1 MAAGILPVFEVL
13 DKTKLVPHDE
23 SRVSFVSWQYALFL
37 PAIVLLYWQLPWRGR
52 IFLLL
57 AGSYFFY
64 GMWDARFL
72 ALLLTTTVVDYF
84 GALAIA
90 GQRKSAATVIGI
102 GLLPLGWLLGCSAVY
117 SAQRT
122 VAEGIIFAAAA
133 FPVVYGTLYH
143 LLWRLPVERQRRA
156 FLILSLGSNLSALG
170 FFKYFN
176 FFTGSL
182 DALFAKV
189 GWNPGWTLLHVIL
202 PIGISFYTFQS
213 ISYAV
218 DVYRGVAK
226 PSDDFFT
233 FAAFV
238 SFFPQLVSGPIERR
252 NDLLPQLEKPA
263 QFEIANIHLG
273 LRLILTGLF
282 KKVFVADNCALL
294 ANYAFDPKTALNGP
308 WALLGVLAFAF
319 QIYGDFS
326 GYTDIARGSA
336 RLLGIRLNLNFNFP
350 YFAASPSDFW
360 RRWHMTL
367 SFWFR
372 DYVYIPL
379 GGNRHGGLNT
389 FRNLWITMLLAGLW
403 HGANWTFVLWGGYY
417 AALLTLYHATPGL
430 RRLAEPEKNPRWKI
444 IFGVALMFAF
454 TLVGWAIFRSKNLEQ
469 LGGWFA
475 AFGNWHATVGW
486 TKSFYWWL
494 LHVVPLLLLQIASW
508 KSRDEVEF
516 AWFPWP
522 LRGLVYAL
530 LFLLVASSVAPDVEF
545 IYFQF

>member
-13 DKTKLVPHDE
+13 DKTKLVQHDE

-72 ALLLTTTVVDYF
+72 ALLLTTTVVDFF
-84 GALAIA
+84 GVLAVA
-90 GQRKSAATVIGI
+90 GRKKSAIVVIGI
-102 GLLPLGWLLGCSAVY
+102 GLLPLGWLLGCSAFY
-117 SAQRT
+117 SVQRT
-122 VAEGIIFAAAA
+122 VAEGIIFAAAV
-133 FPVVYGTLYH
+133 FPIVYGTLYH

-156 FLILSLGSNLSALG
+156 FLLLSLGSNLGALG

-176 FFTGSL
+176 FFAGSL
-182 DALFAKV
+182 AALLAKL

-218 DVYRGVAK
+218 DAYRGVAK
-226 PSDDFFT
+226 PSEDFFT

-263 QFEIANIHLG
+263 KFEIADIHFG

-282 KKVFVADNCALL
+282 KKIFVADNCALL
-294 ANYAFDPKTALNGP
+294 ANYAFDPKTILNGQ

-336 RLLGIRLNLNFNFP
+336 RLLGIRLNRNFNFP

-379 GGNRHGGLNT
+379 GGNRHGALKT
-389 FRNLWITMLLAGLW
+389 LRNLWVTMLLAGLW
-403 HGANWTFVLWGGYY
+403 HGANWTFVMWGGYY
-417 AALLTLYHATPGL
+417 AALLTLYHAVPGL
-430 RRLAEPEKNPRWKI
+430 NRLAEPEKNPRWKI
-444 IFGVALMFAF
+444 IFGAALMFAF
-454 TLVGWAIFRSKNLEQ
+454 TLVGWAIFRSKNPGQ
-469 LGGWFA
+469 LAGWFA
-475 AFGNWHATVGW
+475 AFGNWNATVDW
-486 TKSFYWWL
+486 TRPFYWWL

-516 AWFPWP
+516 AWLSWP
-522 LRGLVYAL
+522 LRGLVYTI

>member
-1 MAAGILPVFEVL
+1 VA
-13 DKTKLVPHDE
+13 
-23 SRVSFVSWQYALFL
+23 FVSWQYALFL
-37 PAIVLLYWQLPWRGR
+37 LAVVLLYWQLPWRGR

-72 ALLLTTTVVDYF
+72 ALLLTTTVVDFF

-90 GQRKSAATVIGI
+90 GERKSAAKVFGI
-102 GLLPLGWLLGCSAVY
+102 GLLPLVWLLGCLAFG
-117 SAQRT
+117 RT
-122 VAEGIIFAAAA
+122 ETDVARWIVLAAAV
-133 FPVVYGTLYH
+133 FPVAYGLLYQ
-143 LLWRLPVERQRRA
+143 LLWRLPVAKQRRA
-156 FLILSLGSNLSALG
+156 FLILSLASNLGALC

-176 FFTGSL
+176 FFAGSL
-182 DALFAKV
+182 EGLLAGM
-189 GWNPGWTLLHVIL
+189 GWNPGWTLLHIIL
-202 PIGISFYTFQS
+202 PVGISFYTFQS

-218 DVYRGVAK
+218 DVYRGTAK
-226 PSDDFFT
+226 PSSDFFT

-238 SFFPQLVSGPIERR
+238 SFFPQLVAGPIERR

-263 QFEIANIHLG
+263 PFDIGDIHYS
-273 LRLILTGLF
+273 LRLILIGLF

-294 ANYAFDPKTALNGP
+294 ANYAFDAKTQLNGQ

-336 RLLGIRLNLNFNFP
+336 RLLGIRLNRNFSFP

-360 RRWHMTL
+360 RRWHITL

-379 GGNRHGGLNT
+379 GGNRHGALKT
-389 FRNLWITMLLAGLW
+389 FRNLWIAMLLAGLW
-403 HGANWTFVLWGGYY
+403 HGANWTFVMWGAYY
-417 AALLTLYHATPGL
+417 AALLTLYHAVPGL
-430 RRLAEPEKNPRWKI
+430 NRLAEPEKNPHWKMVL
-444 IFGVALMFAF
+444 GAALMFTF
-454 TLVGWAIFRSKNLEQ
+454 TLIGWAIFRSADLGQ
-469 LGGWFA
+469 LGNWFA
-475 AFGNWHATVGW
+475 AFGNWNSGATVDW
-486 TKSFYWWL
+486 LKPSYWWL
-494 LHVVPLLLLQIASW
+494 FHVVPLLLLQLATW
-508 KSRDEVEF
+508 RARDEVEF
-516 AWFPWP
+516 ERFAWPV
-522 LRGLVYAL
+522 RGLIYTT

>member
-1 MAAGILPVFEVL
+1 
-13 DKTKLVPHDE
+13 
-23 SRVSFVSWQYALFL
+23 VSFVSWQYAIFL
-37 PAIVLLYWQLPWRGR
+37 PVVILLYWLLPWRGR

-72 ALLLTTTVVDYF
+72 ALLLTTTVVDFF

-90 GQRKSAATVIGI
+90 GEKKSVAKVIGV
-102 GLLPLGWLLGCSAVY
+102 GLLPFCWLIGCSTFY
-117 SAQRT
+117 SAQP
-122 VAEGIIFAAAA
+122 VVSKGIILAAAI
-133 FPVVYGTLYH
+133 FPIVYGAFYQ
-143 LLWRLPVERQRRA
+143 LLWRLPLEKQRRA
-156 FLILSLGSNLSALG
+156 FLILSLFSNLSVLG

-176 FFTGSL
+176 FFSGSL
-182 DALFAKV
+182 EALLAKL
-189 GWNPGWTLLHVIL
+189 GWNPGWTLLHIIL
-202 PIGISFYTFQS
+202 PVGISFYTFQS

-218 DVYRGVAK
+218 DVYRGIAR
-226 PSDDFFT
+226 PSRDFFT

-238 SFFPQLVSGPIERR
+238 SFFPQLVAGPIERR

-263 QFEIANIHLG
+263 KFEIADVHFG
-273 LRLILTGLF
+273 LRLILMGLF
-282 KKVFVADNCALL
+282 KKIFVADNCALL
-294 ANYAFDPKTALNGP
+294 ANYAFDSKTQLNGQ

-336 RLLGIRLNLNFNFP
+336 RLLGIHLNRNFNFP

-379 GGNRHGGLNT
+379 GGSRHGAMKT

-403 HGANWTFVLWGGYY
+403 HGASWTFVMWGAYY
-417 AALLTLYHATPGL
+417 AMLLTLYHAVPGL
-430 RRLAEPEKNPRWKI
+430 NRLSEPEKNPRWKI
-444 IFGVALMFAF
+444 ISGVVLMFAL

-469 LGGWFA
+469 LAGWFV
-475 AFGNWHATVGW
+475 AFGNWNATVDCA
-486 TKSFYWWL
+486 KPFYWWL
-494 LHVVPLLLLQIASW
+494 FHVVPLLLLQIASR

-516 AWFPWP
+516 AYFPWP
-522 LRGLVYAL
+522 LRGLVCAI
-530 LFLLVASSVAPDVEF
+530 LFLLAASSVAPDVEF

>member
-1 MAAGILPVFEVL
+1 
-13 DKTKLVPHDE
+13 
-23 SRVSFVSWQYALFL
+23 VSFISWQYALFL
-37 PAIVLLYWQLPWRGR
+37 PAMVLLYWQLPWRGR

-57 AGSYFFY
+57 AASYFFY

-72 ALLLTTTVVDYF
+72 ALLLTTTVVDFF

-90 GQRKSAATVIGI
+90 GQRQSTAKITGI
-102 GLLPLGWLLGCSAVY
+102 GLLPLAWLSGCSLLY
-117 SAQRT
+117 SSHASIEKWIL
-122 VAEGIIFAAAA
+122 VAAAV
-133 FPVVYGTLYH
+133 FPLVYAALYQW
-143 LLWRLPVERQRRA
+143 LWRLPVARQRRA
-156 FLILSLGSNLSALG
+156 FLILSLGSNLVALG

-176 FFTGSL
+176 FFAASL
-182 DALFAKV
+182 EAWLARL
-189 GWNPGWTLLHVIL
+189 GWNAGWTLPHVIL

-218 DVYRGVAK
+218 DVYRGIAR
-226 PSDDFFT
+226 PSHDFFT

-263 QFEIANIHLG
+263 QFEIADVHRG
-273 LRLILTGLF
+273 LRLILMGLF
-282 KKVFVADNCALL
+282 KKIFVADNCALL
-294 ANYAFDPKTALNGP
+294 ANYAFDPKTHLNGP

-336 RLLGIRLNLNFNFP
+336 RLLGIHLNRNFNFP

-360 RRWHMTL
+360 RRWHITL

-379 GGNRHGGLNT
+379 GGNREGRVKT

-403 HGANWTFVLWGGYY
+403 HGANWTFVMWGGYY

-430 RRLAEPEKNPRWKI
+430 RRLAEPEKNPR
-444 IFGVALMFAF
+444 GRLMAGAVLMFAF
-454 TLVGWAIFRSKNLEQ
+454 TLIGWAIFRCKNLEQ
-469 LGGWFA
+469 LAGWFA
-475 AFGNWHATVGW
+475 AFGNWDPTVDW
-486 TKSFYWWL
+486 IKPFYWWL
-494 LHVVPLLLLQIASW
+494 FHVVPLLLLQLASW

-516 AWFPWP
+516 AHFPWP
-522 LRGLVYAL
+522 WRGLIYT
-530 LFLLVASSVAPDVEF
+530 LLVLLAASSVAPDVEF

>member
-1 MAAGILPVFEVL
+1 M
-13 DKTKLVPHDE
+13 
-23 SRVSFVSWQYALFL
+23 
-37 PAIVLLYWQLPWRGR
+37 VLLYWQLPWRGR

-57 AGSYFFY
+57 AASYFFY

-72 ALLLTTTVVDYF
+72 ALLLTTTVVDFF

-90 GQRKSAATVIGI
+90 GERKSAAKVVGV
-102 GLLPLGWLLGCSAVY
+102 GLLPFCWLMGCSIFY
-117 SAQRT
+117 SAQP
-122 VAEGIIFAAAA
+122 VVSGEIILAAAT
-133 FPVVYGTLYH
+133 FPIAYGALYQ
-143 LLWRLPVERQRRA
+143 LLWRMPLEKQRRA
-156 FLILSLGSNLSALG
+156 FLILSLCSNLGVLG

-176 FFTGSL
+176 FFAGSL
-182 DALFAKV
+182 ETLLAKL
-189 GWNPGWTLLHVIL
+189 GWNPGWTLLHIIL
-202 PIGISFYTFQS
+202 PVGISFYTFQS

-218 DVYRGVAK
+218 DVYRGTAK
-226 PSDDFFT
+226 PSRDFFT

-238 SFFPQLVSGPIERR
+238 SFFPQLVAGPIERR
-252 NDLLPQLEKPA
+252 NDLLPQLEKPTK
-263 QFEIANIHLG
+263 FEISDIHYG
-273 LRLILTGLF
+273 LRLILIGCF
-282 KKVFVADNCALL
+282 KKIFVADNCALL
-294 ANYAFDPKTALNGP
+294 ANYAFDSKTQLNGQ

-336 RLLGIRLNLNFNFP
+336 RLLGIHLNRNFNFP

-379 GGNRHGGLNT
+379 GGNRHGAPKT

-403 HGANWTFVLWGGYY
+403 HGASWTFVMWGGYY
-417 AALLTLYHATPGL
+417 AALLTLYHTLPGL
-430 RRLAEPEKNPRWKI
+430 NRLVGPENNPRWKI
-444 IFGVALMFAF
+444 MLGTALMFAF
-454 TLVGWAIFRSKNLEQ
+454 TLVGWAIFRSKNPVQ
-469 LGGWFA
+469 LAGWFA
-475 AFGNWHATVGW
+475 AFDNWNATVDW
-486 TKSFYWWL
+486 IKPFYWWL
-494 LHVVPLLLLQIASW
+494 FHVVPLLLLQIASW

-516 AWFPWP
+516 AYFPWP

>member
-1 MAAGILPVFEVL
+1 M
-13 DKTKLVPHDE
+13 
-23 SRVSFVSWQYALFL
+23 SFVSWQYALFL
-37 PAIVLLYWQLPWRGR
+37 PAVVLLYWQLPWRGR

-57 AGSYFFY
+57 AASYFFY
-64 GMWDARFL
+64 GMWDVRFL

-90 GQRKSAATVIGI
+90 GERKSALKVISF
-102 GLLPLGWLLGCSAVY
+102 GLLPFCWLAGCAIFH
-117 SAQRT
+117 SAQQA
-122 VAEGIIFAAAA
+122 VAGEIIFAAAI
-133 FPVVYGTLYH
+133 FPVAYGALYQW
-143 LLWRLPVERQRRA
+143 LWRLPVERQRRA
-156 FLILSLGSNLSALG
+156 FLVLSLCSNLGVLG

-176 FFTGSL
+176 FFAASL
-182 DALFAKV
+182 ETLLAKA
-189 GWNPGWTLLHVIL
+189 GWNPGWTLLHIIL
-202 PIGISFYTFQS
+202 PVGISFYTFQS

-226 PSDDFFT
+226 PSRDFFT

-238 SFFPQLVSGPIERR
+238 SFFPQLIAGPIERR
-252 NDLLPQLEKPA
+252 NDLLPQLETPVT
-263 QFEIANIHLG
+263 FEIADIHYG
-273 LRLILTGLF
+273 LRLILIGLF

-294 ANYAFDPKTALNGP
+294 ANYAFDPKTILNGQ

-336 RLLGIRLNLNFNFP
+336 RLLGIRLNRNFNFP
-350 YFAASPSDFW
+350 YFAASPADFW

-379 GGNRHGGLNT
+379 GGNRHGALKT

-403 HGANWTFVLWGGYY
+403 HGASWTFVLWGGYY
-417 AALLTLYHATPGL
+417 AALLTLYHAAPRL
-430 RRLAEPEKNPRWKI
+430 NRLAEPEKNPRWKI
-444 IFGVALMFAF
+444 ALGAALMFAF

-469 LGGWFA
+469 LAGWFA
-475 AFGNWHATVGW
+475 AFGNWQATLEW
-486 TKSFYWWL
+486 AKPFYWWL
-494 LHVVPLLLLQIASW
+494 LHVVPLLLLQMASW

-516 AWFPWP
+516 AHFPWP
-522 LRGLVYAL
+522 LRGLVYAV
-530 LFLLVASSVAPDVEF
+530 LFLLVASSVAPDAEF